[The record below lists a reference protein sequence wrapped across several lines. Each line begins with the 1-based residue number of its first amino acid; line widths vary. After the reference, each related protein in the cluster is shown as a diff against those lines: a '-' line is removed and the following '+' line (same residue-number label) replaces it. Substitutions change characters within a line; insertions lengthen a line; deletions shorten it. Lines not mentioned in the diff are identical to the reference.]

1 MCNSSCWVQRTD
13 PATGPAPRQWL
24 PELRRRCGDN
34 PCVSRGLVQPCVRRV
49 RATAVM
55 PQRVAGEPASFS
67 YWSCRGA
74 GNGAVT
80 RPNGAHGPF
89 YAYFGCPVAEP
100 VAGPREYRQTSRP
113 LRLFDRRQ
121 NRRLTGPRD
130 TLVVVT
136 EEEPEDLKLA
146 YCLYGLQQATLR
158 FDQAHWHR
166 NEDAFVSVAEAVS
179 WAVAL
184 DAVLEDATHAGRD
197 GRE

>member
-1 MCNSSCWVQRTD
+1 
-13 PATGPAPRQWL
+13 
-24 PELRRRCGDN
+24 
-34 PCVSRGLVQPCVRRV
+34 
-49 RATAVM
+49 
-55 PQRVAGEPASFS
+55 
-67 YWSCRGA
+67 
-74 GNGAVT
+74 
-80 RPNGAHGPF
+80 
-89 YAYFGCPVAEP
+89 
-100 VAGPREYRQTSRP
+100 